1 MTTQHNIHAKLFD
14 LPAVSETFG
23 DAIRAVWFDGNTW
36 RIEVDVI
43 RLDNQVQPGGQ
54 LAMTQYPS
62 CRLVLSGAAG
72 LALLE
77 RLTDLAKE
85 LEANGTLKRNVPTPA
100 PSVTH

>member
-1 MTTQHNIHAKLFD
+1 MTTQHNIQAKLFD

-54 LAMTQYPS
+54 A
-62 CRLVLSGAAG
+62 
-72 LALLE
+72 
-77 RLTDLAKE
+77 
-85 LEANGTLKRNVPTPA
+85 
-100 PSVTH
+100 

>member
-1 MTTQHNIHAKLFD
+1 MTTQHNIQPKFFD
-14 LPAVSETFG
+14 NPAISETFG

-43 RLDNQVQPGGQ
+43 RLDTQAQPARQ

-77 RLTDLAKE
+77 RLTELAKE
-85 LEANGTLKRNVPTPA
+85 LEANGTLKRNTVGPA